1 MDRSIIDFWDKFEFV
16 GNSYDDRVIWAV
28 GQVKPDSMCLGNG
41 VIVTELHHKGEL
53 TPENLPNDAPFYFQ
67 YHLNS
72 RKGMI
77 LRRFKKLIQK

>member
-53 TPENLPNDAPFYFQ
+53 TPENLPPPT
-67 YHLNS
+67 H
-72 RKGMI
+72 GHI
-77 LRRFKKLIQK
+77 LWLIVGQQNPTAE